1 VATHGKWQR
10 TEPANRDRPAALET
24 ETVPAGIEPGDRVV
38 NAHESRRAH
47 FDQRELQC
55 DVDIGVR
62 AFSLID
68 HFVGSVRPAVAH
80 AVLKVALRSG
90 FEFAERVSKFRG
102 PEGVVGRHSSVILS
116 PGDSA
121 PEACER

>member
-10 TEPANRDRPAALET
+10 PEPANRDRPAALET
-24 ETVPAGIEPGDRVV
+24 ETVPAGIEPGDRIV
-38 NAHESRRAH
+38 NADESRRAH

-68 HFVGSVRPAVAH
+68 YLVGSIRPAVAH
-80 AVLKVALRSG
+80 AVLNIALRSG
-90 FEFAERVSKFRG
+90 LELAECVSQFRG
-102 PEGVVGRHSSVILS
+102 PNGVVGSHRISHPLARGFR
-116 PGDSA
+116 P
-121 PEACER
+121 